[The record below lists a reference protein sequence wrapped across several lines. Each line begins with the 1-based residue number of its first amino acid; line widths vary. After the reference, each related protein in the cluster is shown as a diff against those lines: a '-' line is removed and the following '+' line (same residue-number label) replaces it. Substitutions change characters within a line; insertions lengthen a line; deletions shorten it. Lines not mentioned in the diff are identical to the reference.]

1 MYLAH
6 YNLNDKPFEITPDPS
21 FIWLGEKHKEGWA
34 ALEYGILENKGFLL
48 LTGDIG
54 TGKTVLINYLI
65 KSTEVRSVIATIPDP
80 DLESLDFFN
89 ILSDEF
95 QMNKQFDSKGNFLIE
110 FKNFLYEAYGSEKKV
125 LLVIDEAQRL
135 NSELLGQIRA
145 LSNIEMA
152 NKKLIN
158 IFFVGQSEFVNM
170 LREERN
176 EAVRKRITV
185 SYYLDPLTEG
195 ETEQYIKHRLNV
207 AGANGMIFT
216 HEAICE
222 IYSFTCGYPRL
233 INIIC
238 DHALLAGYS
247 KESSMIDVGIII
259 ECEKDL
265 QILSDKDQ
273 TATEEV
279 QEAYEFIETPKKQ
292 RLSKRIGIFVSLI
305 MLTVIAGYFLYNF
318 QIANRLLLTIK
329 EIIQPKNIE
338 ISEKQAFKNEIK
350 QTPVLKEKRS
360 IIYVPEKK
368 PISRKEITELSPRQ
382 DNHDRND
389 LIPIKNLTSV
399 QENQFVIYFKHK
411 SNKIPNHALKTLDQ
425 IVRFNSN
432 YPDLDIVVEGYT
444 DSFGDYFYNKN
455 LSQIR
460 ADAIKDYFV
469 SRGIR
474 ETKINAFGRGSEN
487 PIESNETVAGREKNR
502 RVEIKFKIGLPE

>member
-185 SYYLDPLTEG
+185 SYHLDPLTEG

-238 DHALLAGYS
+238 DHALLTGYS

-265 QILSDKDQ
+265 HILSDKDQ
-273 TATEEV
+273 NATEETEPEEV

-292 RLSKRIGIFVSLI
+292 RLSE
-305 MLTVIAGYFLYNF
+305 A
-318 QIANRLLLTIK
+318 
-329 EIIQPKNIE
+329 
-338 ISEKQAFKNEIK
+338 
-350 QTPVLKEKRS
+350 
-360 IIYVPEKK
+360 
-368 PISRKEITELSPRQ
+368 
-382 DNHDRND
+382 
-389 LIPIKNLTSV
+389 
-399 QENQFVIYFKHK
+399 
-411 SNKIPNHALKTLDQ
+411 
-425 IVRFNSN
+425 
-432 YPDLDIVVEGYT
+432 
-444 DSFGDYFYNKN
+444 
-455 LSQIR
+455 
-460 ADAIKDYFV
+460 
-469 SRGIR
+469 
-474 ETKINAFGRGSEN
+474 
-487 PIESNETVAGREKNR
+487 
-502 RVEIKFKIGLPE
+502 